1 MQWRLLATPAASRRF
16 GLVRKTTTVTT
27 VGCPTRPGPRQ
38 RSAAR
43 AVRVASIGIGHE
55 ADTPEAL
62 IAVNPSRPGRIYRDW
77 SRCRHA
83 RSTDGGQPVNKLK
96 FGSVG
101 SRVGGHPLS
110 PRHNVEVAP
119 RRQKLVRPSVVAWST
134 LFLGV
139 RGLQQWPT
147 TELKFV
153 DGWMSHRHVGHM
165 TLMPQSHH
173 SIAGML
179 VQALEVASRSL
190 GIDTMSMARFTPFSR
205 GKIVGKAEDHRI

>member
-1 MQWRLLATPAASRRF
+1 M
-16 GLVRKTTTVTT
+16 TT

-119 RRQKLVRPSVVAWST
+119 RRQKLDRPSVVAWST
-134 LFLGV
+134 LFRGV
-139 RGLQQWPT
+139 RGLQQWPK

-165 TLMPQSHH
+165 TLMPQPTSQHRRHVGSSVGDCLPQSWYRHNEHGSFH
-173 SIAGML
+173 S
-179 VQALEVASRSL
+179 VQ
-190 GIDTMSMARFTPFSR
+190 P
-205 GKIVGKAEDHRI
+205 GKDCREGRRESAAE